1 MKIFIYNIPI
11 FAAKPAISKVSSI
24 NKNMSFILLYY
35 RCSFIQD
42 DLGLLPREIIQLE
55 KERVINKREE
65 LAGFYSQQISQVR
78 TVK

>member
-1 MKIFIYNIPI
+1 MKFFICGIPI
-11 FAAKPAISKVSSI
+11 FAAKPAISKVSST
-24 NKNMSFILLYY
+24 NENMSFILLYY